1 MPKNL
6 KLDLSSDKQQIT
18 DFQLL
23 HNDFILQGFSLSF
36 WRKFDY
42 YAVFRN
48 QALVTKVFLAGINKV
63 YFTLQTLAIS
73 RWTAS
78 LMV

>member
-23 HNDFILQGFSLSF
+23 HNDFILQGFRLTF
-36 WRKFDY
+36 RRKFDY

-48 QALVTKVFLAGINKV
+48 QA
-63 YFTLQTLAIS
+63 
-73 RWTAS
+73 
-78 LMV
+78 

>member
-36 WRKFDY
+36 GENLIIMLFLETKPK
-42 YAVFRN
+42 
-48 QALVTKVFLAGINKV
+48 VTKVFLAGFN
-63 YFTLQTLAIS
+63 
-73 RWTAS
+73 RE
-78 LMV
+78 